1 MLHFLLNRHLFQ
13 SEKRTG
19 MLFFYN
25 VYKHLLHGNEKHPQS
40 ETSPKAGRFIKT
52 MTEKNILLIDNDRI
66 ILDSLCEFLSLEGF
80 QPTGAE
86 TLKAALG
93 KLQQQNYS
101 LIITEVNL
109 PDGDGFDL
117 LDTVRKDYPQTVV
130 IVMTGYGSIE
140 SAVKAIKRG
149 AYEYLTKP
157 IVDDELRLV
166 VERAIKQQSLIS
178 ENENLRLQLE
188 QKYSLENIISHD
200 YKMAKIFELV
210 EAVADNK
217 TTILMTG
224 PSGTGKS
231 MLAKAIHHRSSR
243 RNKPFVEV
251 GCGALPETLLE
262 SELFGHVKG
271 AFTGAVSNKEG
282 KFLAANGGTIF
293 LDEVANA
300 SPALQVKLLRV
311 LEDRQ
316 FEPVGSNKT
325 ETVDTRILLASNK
338 DLNEEVKQGRFREDL
353 YYRINVVTIDLPP
366 LCERVGDVRLLAKH
380 FLQVYCAQHN
390 KEKLGITN
398 EAMEYL
404 ERYSWPG
411 NVRELE
417 NTIERA
423 VLLSKDK
430 FIGPFDLPDSIR
442 QNQWQKTYR
451 PMSLKDALTEPEKNI
466 VHRALQANH
475 WNRQETAKALQI
487 NRTTLYK
494 KMKQY
499 GLDAE
504 AERLGLT

>member
-1 MLHFLLNRHLFQ
+1 MKN
-13 SEKRTG
+13 TG
-19 MLFFYN
+19 F
-25 VYKHLLHGNEKHPQS
+25 
-40 ETSPKAGRFIKT
+40 TKT
-52 MTEKNILLIDNDRI
+52 MTGKNILLIDNDRI

-80 QPTGAE
+80 QTSGAE
-86 TLKAALG
+86 TLKTALDR
-93 KLQQQNYS
+93 LQQQSYS
-101 LIITEVNL
+101 LVITEVNL

-157 IVDDELRLV
+157 VVDDDLRLV

-178 ENENLRLQLE
+178 ENESLRLQLE

-210 EAVADNK
+210 EAVADSK
-217 TTILMTG
+217 TTILMAG

-251 GCGALPETLLE
+251 GCGVLPETLLE

-282 KFLAANGGTIF
+282 KFLAANSGTIF

-325 ETVDTRILLASNK
+325 ETIDTRILLASNK

-390 KEKLGITN
+390 RKRLGITD

-417 NTIERA
+417 NIIERA

-430 FIGPFDLPDSIR
+430 FISSLDLPNSIKR
-442 QNQWQKTYR
+442 DRWQKAYN
-451 PMSLKDALTEPEKNI
+451 PMSLKEALAKPEKNLI
-466 VHRALQANH
+466 HQALEANH

-494 KMKQY
+494 KMKHY
-499 GLDAE
+499 GLDVE